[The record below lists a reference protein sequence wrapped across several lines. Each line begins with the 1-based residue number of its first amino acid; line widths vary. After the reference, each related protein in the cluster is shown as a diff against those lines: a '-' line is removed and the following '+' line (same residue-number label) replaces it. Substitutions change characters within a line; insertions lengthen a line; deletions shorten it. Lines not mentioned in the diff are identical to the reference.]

1 MRQIVVKSVLNPKI
15 TLYNYTEIDFAEVHD
30 FLVLPQKMICELERK
45 DIEEF
50 KSTNILPQTPF
61 WSRVK
66 RDQGF
71 IPKGFELTISKDLLV
86 SKANT
91 LEKKGEDLLILIKYL
106 DATTC
111 IAYVPYGPKLEP
123 DFENQGYF
131 LEHLSESIRPFLPAN
146 CIFIRYD
153 LIWENQWAVEEDYFD
168 NAGNWIGPP
177 PNQTQEYR
185 VNFSTVNW
193 NLQKSLEDNLP
204 KNTFFLDLNLNEEDL
219 LYNMRYN
226 TRYNVRK
233 AANKGINVRE
243 YGIEHI
249 SDWYKLYLDT
259 ALRHN
264 MPLQNQE
271 YFSTILKNQDNTKKG
286 VTVKMLMADIDG
298 EFLSSMFLVLSKKRG
313 TYLFG
318 ASSSHK
324 NNSMAS
330 YALQWESIRISKA
343 CGCTEYDMFGSA
355 PNLNRSHPLHG
366 VHVYKKGFGGDL
378 YHRMGCWDYPY
389 NKKMYNLFKLQENTF
404 ARKAGS

>member
-1 MRQIVVKSVLNPKI
+1 
-15 TLYNYTEIDFAEVHD
+15 
-30 FLVLPQKMICELERK
+30 MICELERK

-61 WSRVK
+61 WGRVK
-66 RDQGF
+66 RSQGF

-86 SKANT
+86 SKANA

-111 IAYVPYGPKLEP
+111 FAYVPYGPKLEP
-123 DFENQGYF
+123 EFENQGYF

-153 LIWENQWAVEEDYFD
+153 LIWENQWAAEDEYFD

-185 VNFSTVNW
+185 VNFCTVNW

-204 KNTFFLDLNLNEEDL
+204 KNTFFLDLTLNEEDL

-233 AANKGINVRE
+233 AGNKGINVRE

-249 SDWYKLYLDT
+249 GDWYKLYLDT

-264 MPLQNQE
+264 MPLQNE
-271 YFSTILKNQDNTKKG
+271 DYFATILKNQDNTQKG

-298 EFLSSMFLVLSKKRG
+298 KFLSSMFLVLSKKRG

-318 ASSSHK
+318 ASSSDK
-324 NNSMAS
+324 NNLMAS
-330 YALQWESIRISKA
+330 YALQWESIRQAKEW
-343 CGCTEYDMFGSA
+343 GCTEYDMFGSA
-355 PNLNRSHPLHG
+355 PNLNQSHPLHG

-404 ARKAGS
+404 TRKPNS